1 MPTETSRPSGRR
13 RRRRPTKV
21 DADKILSVPV
31 SSLTLSDRLAREP
44 VNDDRLADLAA
55 SITRHGVLHPLLVR
69 VRDDGYEVIS
79 GSRRLAA
86 IRLAGL
92 TEVPIVVSEVAE
104 RDIKPEA
111 PASRPPTPRPP
122 ASRPPASRPSAP
134 RAAEPEAEA
143 PRSSQSRQPSRRNAR
158 PQTAQGR
165 QPVRM
170 VQRRRPQTLSF
181 GRGQLLVDYE
191 AGTIDLRRAKLDD
204 LRALLNAAGGV
215 TTLEELARRL
225 ERLSPHL

>member
-21 DADKILSVPV
+21 DADKILTV
-31 SSLTLSDRLAREP
+31 SIGSLTLSDHLAREP
-44 VNDDRLADLAA
+44 VDDDRLADLAA
-55 SITRHGVLHPLLVR
+55 SIKRHGVLHPLLVR
-69 VRDDGYEVIS
+69 ARPDGYEVIS

-86 IRLAGL
+86 VRLAGL
-92 TEVPIVVSEVAE
+92 SEVPIVVAEVVE
-104 RDIKPEA
+104 RDVKPEA
-111 PASRPPTPRPP
+111 PAPRP
-122 ASRPPASRPSAP
+122 SVSRPSAP

-143 PRSSQSRQPSRRNAR
+143 PRSAQSRQSSRRTAR
-158 PQTAQGR
+158 PQAAPPAGPTTR
-165 QPVRM
+165 QPVKR
-170 VQRRRPQTLSF
+170 VQRRRPQTLQF

-215 TTLEELARRL
+215 TSLEELVRRL